1 MSHGNKL
8 SCALYQRSGD
18 VGLGVP
24 FNILSYALLTHLIA
38 HHCGLV
44 AHKFCHFIGNAHV
57 YDDHIDAL
65 RGQCKRNP
73 YPFPTLQFA
82 QEARTNIE
90 DYVLDDFIVTNYV
103 CGPAVKM
110 DVRP

>member
-1 MSHGNKL
+1 
-8 SCALYQRSGD
+8 LYQRSGD

-24 FNILSYALLTHLIA
+24 FNILSYAFLTHLIA

-65 RGQCKRNP
+65 RGQCNRNP

-82 QEARTNIE
+82 QEVRANIE
-90 DYVLDDFIVTNYV
+90 DYTLDDFVVNDYMHH
-103 CGPAVKM
+103 PAVKM
-110 DVRP
+110 DVRA

>member
-1 MSHGNKL
+1 M
-8 SCALYQRSGD
+8 
-18 VGLGVP
+18 P
-24 FNILSYALLTHLIA
+24 FNILSYALLTHLVA

-65 RGQCKRNP
+65 GEQCKRNP

-82 QEARTNIE
+82 EPVRANIE
-90 DYVLDDFIVTNYV
+90 DYVLDDFVVTDYV

-110 DVRP
+110 NVRA